1 MASLLIIGGGLAA
14 AGGLGATL
22 FGFGTAGVVAG
33 SLDAATQA
41 AIGNVAAGSIFATL
55 TSWGMTG
62 ALTTTAAGGGI
73 TAAVGA
79 IVKVIIYII

>member
-1 MASLLIIGGGLAA
+1 MASLLIIGGALATTA
-14 AGGLGATL
+14 GLGATL

-33 SLDAATQA
+33 SLAAGTQA
-41 AIGNVAAGSIFATL
+41 AIGNVAAGSLFATL

-73 TAAVGA
+73 TTALGVIAALL
-79 IVKVIIYII
+79 

>member
-1 MASLLIIGGGLAA
+1 MASLLIIGGSLAA

-33 SLDAATQA
+33 SAAAATQA
-41 AIGNVAAGSIFATL
+41 AIGNVAAHSLFATL

-62 ALTTTAAGGGI
+62 ALTTTATSGGI
-73 TAAVGA
+73 TAAIGA
-79 IVKVIIYII
+79 VLALI